1 MNDWQNKYLAEYLPK
16 EHRQQIVEEI
26 RQIRLEKLAM
36 RSHVYRPSLFART
49 MFKFANWM
57 ISTGKDLRHRYEIPA
72 VNCNNTESFA
82 H

>member
-1 MNDWQNKYLAEYLPK
+1 MNEWQNKYLAEVLP
-16 EHRQQIVEEI
+16 EYRRQQIVEEI
-26 RQIRLEKLAM
+26 RLEKIAM
-36 RSHVYRPSLFART
+36 RSHVYRPSFFART

-57 ISTGKDLRHRYEIPA
+57 ISTGKELRHRYEIPA